1 VKQRGFTLI
10 EIMVAVAITAILAVM
25 AFGAMQQALQNR
37 ERVRAEGERLRAV
50 QIALRTMVQDFS
62 QLVPRPIRQ
71 PSGEG
76 FQPALQA
83 SSATEVSFT
92 RGGWMNAAG
101 VERSTLQ
108 RVRYALR
115 DGALWRDYWIVLDA
129 QPQPQPVS
137 RELLKDVGDFRV
149 RYMNDG
155 RSWQDGWPPPAVSG
169 NPDERWLRWRPI
181 AVEVSVELKDWGRI
195 TRIIEVAG

>member
-1 VKQRGFTLI
+1 MKQRGFTLI
-10 EIMVAVAITAILAVM
+10 EILVAVAITAILAVM
-25 AFGAMQQALQNR
+25 AFGAMQQALDNR

-50 QIALRTMVQDFS
+50 QGALRTMVQDFS
-62 QLVPRPIRQ
+62 QMMPRPVRE

-76 FQPALQA
+76 FQPALRSA
-83 SSATEVSFT
+83 SATEVTFT

-115 DGALWRDYWIVLDA
+115 EGALWRDYWTVLDA
-129 QPQPQPVS
+129 QLQPEPVA
-137 RELLKDVGDFRV
+137 RELLKDVTDFRV

-155 RSWQDGWPPPAVSG
+155 RSWQDGWPPAPVSG

-181 AVEVSVELKDWGRI
+181 AVEVSIELKDWGRI
-195 TRIIEVAG
+195 TRLIEVAG